1 MGASPDL
8 RELRR
13 VSVADQVVG
22 VLRQRI
28 LTGEMRP
35 GMPLLEIPLA
45 SSLGV
50 SRNTMR
56 EALKVLSLEGLLTRS
71 VHRGIAVA
79 ELTLHDVREIYHL
92 RRMLELSAVQA
103 AKHPSREHLERLRT
117 QVDHYEAAVRAGDW
131 SGAVAS
137 DLQFHSLL
145 IHFHNN
151 RRLESFYQKVLR
163 ELRMGMVLV
172 DRGLDNPTRLIRV
185 HRSLYQ
191 LLATGKL
198 RRCAAALALHLDE
211 SEARFSKVISD
222 HASARGSRPGPNKLS
237 AEAKAV

>member
-1 MGASPDL
+1 MGAGPDL

-13 VSVADQVVG
+13 LSVADEVAG
-22 VLRQRI
+22 VLRLRI
-28 LTGEMRP
+28 LTGELRP
-35 GMPLLEIPLA
+35 GTALLEIPLA

-56 EALKVLSLEGLLTRS
+56 EAMKVLSLEGLLTRS

-79 ELTLHDVREIYHL
+79 ELTPQDIREIYHL

-103 AKHPSREHLERLRT
+103 AKHASGEHLERLRSL
-117 QVDHYEAAVRAGDW
+117 VDQYEAAVRAGDW
-131 SGAVAS
+131 ISAVAS

-145 IHFHNN
+145 IRFHNN

-185 HRSLYQ
+185 HRSIYQ
-191 LLATGKL
+191 LLAAGKL
-198 RRCAAALALHLDE
+198 RQCATALAQHLDE
-211 SEARFSKVISD
+211 SEARISKVISE
-222 HASARGSRPGPNKLS
+222 HASARTSKPGPQKL
-237 AEAKAV
+237 APERKAV

>member
-1 MGASPDL
+1 MGLGASPEL

-13 VSVADQVVG
+13 ISVADQVVG

-35 GMPLLEIPLA
+35 GAPLLEIPLA

-79 ELTLHDVREIYHL
+79 ELAPQDVREIYHL

-103 AKHPSREHLERLRT
+103 AKRPSREHLERLRI
-117 QVDHYEAAVRAGDW
+117 QVDQYEAAVRAGDW
-131 SGAVAS
+131 SSAVAS

-145 IHFHNN
+145 IRFHNN

-172 DRGLDNPTRLIRV
+172 DRGLENPTRLIRV
-185 HRSLYQ
+185 HLSLI
-191 LLATGKL
+191 
-198 RRCAAALALHLDE
+198 H
-211 SEARFSKVISD
+211 I
-222 HASARGSRPGPNKLS
+222 
-237 AEAKAV
+237 